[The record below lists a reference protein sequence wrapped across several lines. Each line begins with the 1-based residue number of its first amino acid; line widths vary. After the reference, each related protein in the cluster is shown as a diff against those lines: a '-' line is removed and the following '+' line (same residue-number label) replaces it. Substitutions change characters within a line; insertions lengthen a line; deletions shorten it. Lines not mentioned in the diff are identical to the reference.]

1 MERQWLLGQD
11 LSSNDNLL
19 DGITF
24 YEVILQVHCNCRKIT
39 PQAVRKELE
48 ETLSQRIEDMRFLL
62 ENNMQQIM
70 DEAMKGREY

>member
-1 MERQWLLGQD
+1 MERQWLLGED

>member
-1 MERQWLLGQD
+1 MERQWLLGED

-24 YEVILQVHCNCRKIT
+24 YDLILQVHCNCRKIT

-70 DEAMKGREY
+70 DEAMDWREY

>member
-1 MERQWLLGQD
+1 MERQWLLGED

-24 YEVILQVHCNCRKIT
+24 YDLILQVHCNCRKIT

-70 DEAMKGREY
+70 DEAMEGREY

>member
-1 MERQWLLGQD
+1 MERQWLLGED

-24 YEVILQVHCNCRKIT
+24 YDLILQVHCNCRKIT

-70 DEAMKGREY
+70 DEAMDGREY